1 MAPPTLFST
10 SQLRVLAWL
19 GLAVLAWLLLDLL
32 APVLTPFLV
41 AAVLA
46 YVLHPAVER
55 LHGSGVPRWL
65 GAGLALTLLVLV
77 LLAVLLLI
85 VPVIT
90 HQVPLLRDQIPL
102 LLEGFNAWVA
112 PWGER
117 LGVSAQ
123 IDVAMVRELLQR
135 LITGEEGQW
144 VEYVL
149 SSLRIGG
156 SALLAALGFLVLT
169 PIAAYYLLLDWNW
182 LVEHTKLL
190 VPPRW
195 RAPTQGFLDDTDQVL
210 GQYLRGQLIVMSSM
224 AVFFTAGLML
234 VGLDLALP
242 IGVFTGLAM
251 FVPFL
256 GFGVGMVLG
265 LLAALLQFGA
275 LWGVLL
281 VGAVFMLGQVLESM
295 YLTPRVLG
303 GRIGMHPIAVIFAL
317 MAFGHLFGFVGV
329 LIALP
334 VSAVLVVALGRLQV
348 LYQGS
353 ALYTDGMVP
362 LAAPPESDAAL
373 AGLPAGA
380 ASAASGDDAP
390 KAPAS
395 APPPLA
401 PAERTR
407 GNPSA

>member
-1 MAPPTLFST
+1 MLLTPA
-10 SQLRVLAWL
+10 QLRVLAWL
-19 GLAVLAWLLLDLL
+19 SLAVVAWLLLDLL
-32 APVLTPFLV
+32 APVLMPFLV

-46 YVLHPAVER
+46 YALHPAVER
-55 LHGSGVPRWL
+55 LHGRGVPRWV
-65 GAGLALTLLVLV
+65 GAGLALTLLLLV

-102 LLEGFNAWVA
+102 LLENFNAWIGPLA
-112 PWGER
+112 ARFG
-117 LGVSAQ
+117 LNAQ

-135 LITGEEGQW
+135 LISGEEGQW
-144 VEYVL
+144 IEYLL

-156 SALLAALGFLVLT
+156 SVLLAALGFLVLT
-169 PIAAYYLLLDWNW
+169 PIAAYYLLLDWDW
-182 LVEHTKLL
+182 LVENTKLL

-195 RAPTQGFLDDTDQVL
+195 RAPTQRFLDETDQVL
-210 GQYLRGQLIVMSSM
+210 GQYLRGQLLVMSSM
-224 AVFFTAGLML
+224 AVFFTVGLML

-265 LLAALLQFGA
+265 LLAALLQFGD

-281 VGAVFMLGQVLESM
+281 VGAVFMLGQTLESM
-295 YLTPRVLG
+295 FLTPRLLG

-334 VSAVLVVALGRLQV
+334 VSAVLVVALRRLQA
-348 LYQGS
+348 LYQSS
-353 ALYTDGMVP
+353 ALYTDGMERVP
-362 LAAPPESDAAL
+362 APAAFADTAPATGPALATLPVAHAPP
-373 AGLPAGA
+373 
-380 ASAASGDDAP
+380 
-390 KAPAS
+390 
-395 APPPLA
+395 
-401 PAERTR
+401 
-407 GNPSA
+407 GNPPA

>member
-1 MAPPTLFST
+1 MAPPTLFSP

-19 GLAVLAWLLLDLL
+19 GLAVLAWLLLGLL

-46 YVLHPAVER
+46 YALHPAVER
-55 LHGSGVPRWL
+55 LHGRGVPRWL

-85 VPVIT
+85 IPVIT

-112 PWGER
+112 PLGER

-123 IDVAMVRELLQR
+123 IDVAMVRDLLQR
-135 LITGEEGQW
+135 LITGEEGRW
-144 VEYVL
+144 VEYAL

-169 PIAAYYLLLDWNW
+169 PIAAYYLLLDWDW
-182 LVEHTKLL
+182 LIEHTKLL

-195 RAPTQGFLDDTDQVL
+195 RAPTQRFLDDTDQVL

-256 GFGVGMVLG
+256 GFGVGMVLA
-265 LLAALLQFGA
+265 LLAALLQFGT

-281 VGAVFMLGQVLESM
+281 VGAVYMLGQLIESL

-334 VSAVLVVALGRLQV
+334 VSAVLVVALGRLQG
-348 LYQGS
+348 LYQSS
-353 ALYTDGMVP
+353 ALFTDGMVP
-362 LAAPPESDAAL
+362 PPTAGSAPV
-373 AGLPAGA
+373 
-380 ASAASGDDAP
+380 
-390 KAPAS
+390 S

-401 PAERTR
+401 PAERPA
-407 GNPSA
+407 GNPPA

>member
-1 MAPPTLFST
+1 MLLTPA
-10 SQLRVLAWL
+10 QLRVLAWL
-19 GLAVLAWLLLDLL
+19 GLAVVAWLLLGLL

-46 YVLHPAVER
+46 YALHPAVER
-55 LHGSGVPRWL
+55 LHGRGVPRWV

-102 LLEGFNAWVA
+102 LLEGFNAWIA
-112 PWGER
+112 PWGQR
-117 LGVSAQ
+117 LGVNAQ
-123 IDVAMVRELLQR
+123 IDVARVRELLQR
-135 LITGEEGQW
+135 LITGQEGQW
-144 VEYVL
+144 VEYAL

-169 PIAAYYLLLDWNW
+169 PIAAYYLLLDWDW
-182 LVEHTKLL
+182 LVENTKLL

-195 RAPTQGFLDDTDQVL
+195 RSQTQRFLDETDQVL
-210 GQYLRGQLIVMSSM
+210 GQYLRGQLLVMSSM
-224 AVFFTAGLML
+224 AVFFTVGLML

-281 VGAVFMLGQVLESM
+281 VGAVFMLGQLLESL

-303 GRIGMHPIAVIFAL
+303 ERIGMHPIAVIFAL

-334 VSAVLVVALGRLQV
+334 VSAVLVVALRRLQA
-348 LYQGS
+348 LYQSS
-353 ALYTDGMVP
+353 ALFTDGMVQEPVP
-362 LAAPPESDAAL
+362 LVD
-373 AGLPAGA
+373 
-380 ASAASGDDAP
+380 
-390 KAPAS
+390 
-395 APPPLA
+395 LA
-401 PAERTR
+401 PLPELTTRAATSPPARDTGESPSAERTAA
-407 GNPSA
+407 NPPA

>member
-1 MAPPTLFST
+1 MLLTP

-19 GLAVLAWLLLDLL
+19 GLAVLAWLMLGLL

-46 YVLHPAVER
+46 YVLHPVVDR
-55 LHGSGVPRWL
+55 LHLHGVPRL
-65 GAGLALTLLVLV
+65 VGAGLALTLLLLV

-102 LLEGFNAWVA
+102 LLERFNVWVA
-112 PWGER
+112 PWAVR
-117 LGVSAQ
+117 LELDIQV
-123 IDVAMVRELLQR
+123 DVAMVRELLQR
-135 LITGEEGQW
+135 LITGKEGQW
-144 VEYVL
+144 LEHAL

-156 SALLAALGFLVLT
+156 SVLLTALGFMVLA
-169 PIAAYYLLLDWNW
+169 PIVAFYLLLDWDW
-182 LVEHTKLL
+182 LIENTKLL

-195 RAPTQGFLDDTDQVL
+195 RAPTQRFLDETDQVL
-210 GQYLRGQLIVMSSM
+210 GQYLRGQLLVMSSM
-224 AVFFTAGLML
+224 AVFFTVGLML

-251 FVPFL
+251 LVPFL

-265 LLAALLQFGA
+265 LLAALLQFGT
-275 LWGVLL
+275 LWGVFL
-281 VGAVFMLGQVLESM
+281 VGAVYMLGQVLESY

-317 MAFGHLFGFVGV
+317 MAFGHLFGFIGV

-334 VSAVLVVALGRLQV
+334 ASAVLVVALRRLQA
-348 LYQGS
+348 LYQSS
-353 ALYTDGMVP
+353 ALYTDGMAPQVP
-362 LAAPPESDAAL
+362 APTT
-373 AGLPAGA
+373 GA
-380 ASAASGDDAP
+380 EASAGVG
-390 KAPAS
+390 APAS
-395 APPPLA
+395 APSPLPHSALTAAAASA
-401 PAERTR
+401 P
-407 GNPSA
+407 GNPLG

>member
-1 MAPPTLFST
+1 MLLTP
-10 SQLRVLAWL
+10 SQLRVLAWV
-19 GLAVLAWLLLDLL
+19 GLAVVAWLLLGLL

-55 LHGSGVPRWL
+55 LHQHGLPRWL

-102 LLEGFNAWVA
+102 LLERFNVWVA
-112 PWGER
+112 PWATR
-117 LGVSAQ
+117 LDLDLQ
-123 IDVAMVRELLQR
+123 IDVAMVREQLQR
-135 LITGEEGQW
+135 LITGDEGRW
-144 VEYVL
+144 VEYLL

-156 SALLAALGFLVLT
+156 SALLAVLGFLVLT
-169 PIAAYYLLLDWNW
+169 PIAAFYLLLDWDW
-182 LVEHTKLL
+182 LVENVKLL

-195 RAPTQGFLDDTDQVL
+195 RTSTQGFLDETDQVL
-210 GQYLRGQLIVMSSM
+210 GQYLRGQLLVMSSM
-224 AVFFTAGLML
+224 AVFFTVGLML

-242 IGVFTGLAM
+242 IGVFTGMAM

-265 LLAALLQFGA
+265 LLAALLQFGT

-334 VSAVLVVALGRLQV
+334 VSAVLVVALRRLQA
-348 LYQGS
+348 LYQSS

-362 LAAPPESDAAL
+362 T
-373 AGLPAGA
+373 LPAA
-380 ASAASGDDAP
+380 AA
-390 KAPAS
+390 APAS
-395 APPPLA
+395 ATPPPASALA
-401 PAERTR
+401 PAERAA
-407 GNPSA
+407 GNPPA